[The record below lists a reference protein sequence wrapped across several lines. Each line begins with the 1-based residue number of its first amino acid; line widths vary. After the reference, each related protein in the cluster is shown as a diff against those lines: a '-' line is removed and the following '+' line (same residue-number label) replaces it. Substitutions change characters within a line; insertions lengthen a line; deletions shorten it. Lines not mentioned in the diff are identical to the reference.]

1 MDFGFI
7 FVHNL
12 RARLPVNQLLC
23 KDSQHI
29 FKIEK
34 KTNKV
39 PDYSDGQTE
48 SWMER

>member
-12 RARLPVNQLLC
+12 RARLPVYQLLC
-23 KDSQHI
+23 KVSQYI

-34 KTNKV
+34 KNKV

-48 SWMER
+48 SWMDR